1 MRRKGDEIRG
11 DEGAGNPCLPNST
24 PDRMVTITN
33 RDSETG
39 SKDRRGGMG
48 QRIQGDERETGDSS
62 EKKRMRLIARCR
74 GPGGAR
80 MRGLAN
86 AASRVGTMVAGIGDG
101 GNLVNGEDPFVLSS
115 RTTTTLGKPS
125 GVDPRV
131 LVSLTG
137 GKSKSPLEGIKRV
150 EDPSA
155 DIETMGVTKYLD
167 KISNGVEVP
176 DSQPVSGP

>member
-1 MRRKGDEIRG
+1 MKGPGIR
-11 DEGAGNPCLPNST
+11 ASPYST
-24 PDRMVTITN
+24 PNHMVTITN
-33 RDSETG
+33 RDSGTG
-39 SKDRRGGMG
+39 GRARRGGRG
-48 QRIQGDERETGDSS
+48 QNRKGDEKETGDSF
-62 EKKRMRLIARCR
+62 EKERMTLIAWWSK
-74 GPGGAR
+74 PGGAR

-86 AASRVGTMVAGIGDG
+86 ATSRVGTMVAGIDDD
-101 GNLVNGEDPFVLSS
+101 GNLMDDEDPFVLSS
-115 RTTTTLGKPS
+115 STTTTLGKPS

-137 GKSKSPLEGIKRV
+137 GKSKCPLKGIKRI

-155 DIETMGVTKYLD
+155 DIKSMGVTKYLD

>member
-1 MRRKGDEIRG
+1 
-11 DEGAGNPCLPNST
+11 
-24 PDRMVTITN
+24 
-33 RDSETG
+33 
-39 SKDRRGGMG
+39 
-48 QRIQGDERETGDSS
+48 
-62 EKKRMRLIARCR
+62 
-74 GPGGAR
+74 

-137 GKSKSPLEGIKRV
+137 GRTKSTLKGIQRV
-150 EDPSA
+150 KDPSTDVEA
-155 DIETMGVTKYLD
+155 MGVTKYLNNV
-167 KISNGVEVP
+167 SNGVEVP

>member
-1 MRRKGDEIRG
+1 
-11 DEGAGNPCLPNST
+11 
-24 PDRMVTITN
+24 MVTITN
-33 RDSETG
+33 RDSGTG
-39 SKDRRGGMG
+39 SRDRRGGRG
-48 QRIQGDERETGDSS
+48 QNIQGDERETGDSF
-62 EKKRMRLIARCR
+62 EKKRMRLISWCSR
-74 GPGGAR
+74 PGGAR

-137 GKSKSPLEGIKRV
+137 GRSKSTLKGIQRV
-150 EDPSA
+150 KDPSA
-155 DIETMGVTKYLD
+155 DIETMGVTEDLNE
-167 KISNGVEVP
+167 ISNGVEVP

>member
-1 MRRKGDEIRG
+1 
-11 DEGAGNPCLPNST
+11 
-24 PDRMVTITN
+24 
-33 RDSETG
+33 
-39 SKDRRGGMG
+39 
-48 QRIQGDERETGDSS
+48 
-62 EKKRMRLIARCR
+62 
-74 GPGGAR
+74 

-125 GVDPRV
+125 GMDPRV

-137 GKSKSPLEGIKRV
+137 GKSKSPLKGIKRV

-155 DIETMGVTKYLD
+155 DIESMGVTKYLD